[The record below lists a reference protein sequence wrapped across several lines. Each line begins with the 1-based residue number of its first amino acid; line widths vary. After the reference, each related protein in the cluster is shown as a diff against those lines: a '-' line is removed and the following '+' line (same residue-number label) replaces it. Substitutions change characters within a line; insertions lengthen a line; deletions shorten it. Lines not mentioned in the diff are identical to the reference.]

1 MSSKNLIKI
10 YDEVKDD
17 LKFISSSGVRAKII
31 ISLTSGTKELND
43 LKEELT
49 MDTSNILHAIRDLE
63 KKDIIFKQKN
73 NYILSPTGIII
84 GLKLV
89 DIIKTISAVQKNKKI
104 WLNHEISGIPEH
116 MILRMGELYNSNL
129 VESELTDILKPRE
142 NYSQILMDSK
152 NIKGISPIFY
162 PNYINEFKLLIK
174 NGKDVELILTSNI
187 IKKIMNFIDPASI
200 MELRELLSQEKLKIW
215 TTDDNIKV
223 AFTVTDKSIS
233 LGLFS
238 TNGEYDTTKDLVSD
252 HPDAVTW
259 GNNLFEFYRE
269 KSNLLKF

>member
-162 PNYINEFKLLIK
+162 TNYIDEFKLLIK

>member
-269 KSNLLKF
+269 KSNILKF

>member
-1 MSSKNLIKI
+1 MSSKNLIKM

-152 NIKGISPIFY
+152 NIK
-162 PNYINEFKLLIK
+162 
-174 NGKDVELILTSNI
+174 
-187 IKKIMNFIDPASI
+187 
-200 MELRELLSQEKLKIW
+200 
-215 TTDDNIKV
+215 
-223 AFTVTDKSIS
+223 
-233 LGLFS
+233 
-238 TNGEYDTTKDLVSD
+238 
-252 HPDAVTW
+252 
-259 GNNLFEFYRE
+259 
-269 KSNLLKF
+269 